1 MKHIIFEN
9 TLFKNLII
17 SCFIIFISS
26 TIKRLIKII
35 TNNKIAKIN
44 LLNPEFSGYSL
55 NIFELSKP
63 IINFSPGP
71 TQFPKVLLEEIKEE
85 FINSTNGITPLELSH
100 RSPEFVNILSSVN
113 ENMKKL
119 MKIPDDF
126 KILWMHG
133 GGHGQ
138 FGAIPMNLKHLITNN
153 KYANYIVSGTWSNR
167 AYEEACKVINTYNSF
182 NNDILPLNHKSIT
195 MDCLNISNND
205 AYVYFC
211 SNETVNGIEF
221 KKDGIPY
228 PDRNMLKTAR
238 SIIDMSS
245 DFTMKNIDWTCVD
258 VAFACTSKNLGIPGA
273 TIVIIRNDILDELY
287 NNNNYIPS
295 VLDWKIYNN
304 TNSLYNTPAVY
315 NIYIVNKYLNYYIE
329 RGGIDILE
337 KESKIKSSI
346 IYEFIDNSSLY
357 KCLIIDKLSRSNINI
372 PFFVGDGNR
381 EIRSKFLHFCYMN
394 NIVGLRTKTPFRYC
408 DYNMVE
414 PLRINLYNG
423 ISIEESLKLVDV
435 MKQFEVLLH

>member
-1 MKHIIFEN
+1 MNLIIFEN
-9 TLFKNLII
+9 TLLKKLII
-17 SCFIIFISS
+17 SCFIIFILSN
-26 TIKRLIKII
+26 IKRLIKFIS
-35 TNNKIAKIN
+35 NNKKTKIN
-44 LLNPEFSGYSL
+44 LLNPKYSGYSL
-55 NIFELSKP
+55 NIFEFSKP

-71 TQFPKVLLEEIKEE
+71 TQFPKVLLKQIKEE
-85 FINSTNGITPLELSH
+85 FINSPNGITPLEISH

-119 MKIPDDF
+119 MKIPADF
-126 KILWMHG
+126 KILWTHG

-138 FGAIPMNLKHLITNN
+138 FSAIPMNLMPLITNN
-153 KYANYIVSGTWSNR
+153 KRANYIVSGTWSNR
-167 AYEEACKVINTYNSF
+167 AYEEACKVINAYNSL
-182 NNDILPLNHKSIT
+182 NSDILPLDHKSIT
-195 MDCLNISNND
+195 MDCLNISNDD

-228 PDRNMLKTAR
+228 PDRDMLKGAR

-273 TIVIIRNDILDELY
+273 TVVIIRNDILDKVH
-287 NNNNYIPS
+287 NKNYIPS
-295 VLDWKIYNN
+295 VLNWKIYNN

-315 NIYIVNKYLNYYIE
+315 NIYIVNKYLNYYIDK
-329 RGGIDILE
+329 GGIDILE

-372 PFFVGDGNR
+372 PFFVGDGNSA
-381 EIRSKFLHFCYMN
+381 IRSKFLHFCYMN

-408 DYNMVE
+408 DYNMIE

-423 ISIEESLKLVDV
+423 VSIEDSLKLVDV
-435 MKQFEVLLH
+435 MKQFEVLLY